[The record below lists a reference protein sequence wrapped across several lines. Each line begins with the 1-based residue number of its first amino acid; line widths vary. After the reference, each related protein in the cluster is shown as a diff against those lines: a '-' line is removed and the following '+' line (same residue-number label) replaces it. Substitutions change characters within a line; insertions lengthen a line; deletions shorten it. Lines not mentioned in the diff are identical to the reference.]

1 MTNPEFEVTEEE
13 FQASLEFH
21 FLTDE
26 ELVLLLGRPDPV
38 KWQLFAVTSF
48 CVGFQVLCRSFVF
61 VLFVLTLGFLIV
73 LFLSCLYLTL
83 YCFGYYRV
91 CEGLPSPVW

>member
-48 CVGFQVLCRSFVF
+48 YVLVFRFFVEASF
-61 VLFVLTLGFLIV
+61 LFY
-73 LFLSCLYLTL
+73 LF
-83 YCFGYYRV
+83 
-91 CEGLPSPVW
+91 